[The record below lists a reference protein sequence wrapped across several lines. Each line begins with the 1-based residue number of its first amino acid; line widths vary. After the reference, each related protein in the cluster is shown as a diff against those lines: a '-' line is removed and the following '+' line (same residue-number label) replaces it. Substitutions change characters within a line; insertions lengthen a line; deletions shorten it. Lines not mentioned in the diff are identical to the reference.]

1 MADLDGKSALV
12 TGGSH
17 GIGLAIAVALARA
30 GSRVAINYLPGYDDR
45 RGVRLSEALHQIRRY
60 DPDAVALPGD
70 VADEEDVASMFRS
83 AQETFGGVDILVN
96 NAGFVTLSTVE
107 EMTLEQ
113 WDRMIA
119 VHLRGTFLVTRAALP
134 HMLAQQHGR
143 IINIASQIAQIGKPQ
158 YTHYAAAKAG
168 IIGFTRALARETAGR
183 GVLVNCI
190 APGAV
195 STGIV
200 PSSADAPP
208 PTYGHLP
215 IGRVGQPE
223 EIAPSAVFLA
233 GNSSTFYTGQTL
245 GPNGGEVMF

>member
-17 GIGLAIAVALARA
+17 GIGLAIAVALAREGA
-30 GSRVAINYLPGYDDR
+30 RVAVNYLAGYDDR
-45 RGVRLSEALHQIRRY
+45 RGVQLSDALQQLRQY
-60 DPDAVALPGD
+60 DPEAVALPGD
-70 VADEEDVASMFRS
+70 VAEEAAVTSMFR
-83 AQETFGGVDILVN
+83 AAHETFGGFDILVN
-96 NAGFVTLSTVE
+96 NAGFLSLSTVE
-107 EMTLEQ
+107 EMTLKQ

-143 IINIASQIAQIGKPQ
+143 IINIASQIAQIGKLQ
-158 YTHYAAAKAG
+158 YAHYAAAKAG

-183 GVLVNCI
+183 DVLVNCI

-195 STGIV
+195 HTGIV
-200 PSSADAPP
+200 PTSADAPL

-233 GNSSTFYTGQTL
+233 GTSSTFYTGQTL